1 MTTMAPT
8 RPAQRH
14 GCRVQLTTGPA
25 AAAEARRRVRA
36 AIASWQVPVDPE
48 SAVLLTSEL
57 VTNAIRHEAGRAV
70 VLVITCSRG
79 RLRVDVHDTSPFL
92 PAVADVPA
100 DAETG
105 RGLLLVETLSDEWG
119 CYPTQ
124 TGKAVFFTL
133 ALPPDL
139 VSLGSGRADL
149 VSLGSARADL
159 VAPRQAD
166 AGPPG
171 AYARGRGVVTPP
183 SAHRPRRAITLSRD
197 RTAAG
202 RRWPA
207 RAPVPYP
214 RGVRAEQPE
223 EPQGGSAIEWGSDAL
238 AELLCRLD
246 LRYIALVPGSSYRG
260 LHDSLVNYAGNREP
274 QLLVCLHEEHAVAIA
289 HGFAKVT
296 GRPMAVAIHSNVGLM
311 HATMAI
317 YNAWCDRVPMLI
329 VGATGPVDAARR
341 RPWIDWIHTS
351 ADQGALIRPYVKWDD
366 QPASVEAALDSL
378 AQAYSITRAAPSAP
392 VYVCLDVS
400 LQEQPLPE
408 PPAIPDVQRDRTPR
422 SHGPDAEAVRTTLD
436 FLGQARRPLFLF
448 GRASRDERDWD
459 RRVALAERY
468 GALAISDLKN
478 GAVFPTSHPLHPN
491 PPGIFLPATSAALI
505 GAADLILS
513 LDWTDLAGTLSAAA
527 GHGHPASA
535 RIVSCTTDSALR
547 NGWSKDSFGR
557 EPVDLSVPADP
568 DLLVAALLESDGP
581 VKPGEWK
588 VPDPT
593 PAPSRNPAS
602 ETASETASEIAS
614 DTTGDGIGLHDL
626 AEALRDA
633 LNDAPACLVRL
644 PLGWHGADLEAAHP
658 LDFLGMDGGAGIGSG
673 PGMAVGAAL
682 ALEGSGRLPVAVLGD
697 GDFLMGGTAVWT
709 AAHYRLPL
717 LIVVANNASFHN
729 DVVHQERMAAQ
740 RGRPARNSWIG
751 QAISDPDPDL
761 PAFARS
767 LGFHA
772 TDQVR
777 DRSMLSAALAAAV
790 AAARSGRCALV
801 DVRIRPDG

>member
-1 MTTMAPT
+1 M
-8 RPAQRH
+8 
-14 GCRVQLTTGPA
+14 
-25 AAAEARRRVRA
+25 
-36 AIASWQVPVDPE
+36 
-48 SAVLLTSEL
+48 
-57 VTNAIRHEAGRAV
+57 
-70 VLVITCSRG
+70 
-79 RLRVDVHDTSPFL
+79 
-92 PAVADVPA
+92 
-100 DAETG
+100 
-105 RGLLLVETLSDEWG
+105 
-119 CYPTQ
+119 
-124 TGKAVFFTL
+124 
-133 ALPPDL
+133 
-139 VSLGSGRADL
+139 
-149 VSLGSARADL
+149 
-159 VAPRQAD
+159 
-166 AGPPG
+166 
-171 AYARGRGVVTPP
+171 
-183 SAHRPRRAITLSRD
+183 
-197 RTAAG
+197 
-202 RRWPA
+202 
-207 RAPVPYP
+207 
-214 RGVRAEQPE
+214 
-223 EPQGGSAIEWGSDAL
+223 EWGSDAL
-238 AELLCRLD
+238 AELLCRLG

-392 VYVCLDVS
+392 VYVCLDVT

-422 SHGPDAEAVRTTLD
+422 AHGPDAEAVRTTLD
-436 FLGQARRPLFLF
+436 FLGQARRPLILF

-468 GALAISDLKN
+468 GALVLTDLKN
-478 GAVFPTSHPLHPN
+478 GAAFPTAHPLHPN
-491 PPGIFLPATSAALI
+491 PPGIFLPATSAELI

-535 RIVSCTTDSALR
+535 RIISCASDAALR

-568 DLLVAALLESDGP
+568 DLLVSALLESDGA
-581 VKPGEWK
+581 VKPAEW
-588 VPDPT
+588 PARDGT
-593 PAPSRNPAS
+593 QAPSRNPDGRDHDEA
-602 ETASETASEIAS
+602 
-614 DTTGDGIGLHDL
+614 GDGLSTHDL
-626 AEALRDA
+626 AQALRDA
-633 LNDAPACLVRL
+633 LDDAPACLVRL
-644 PLGWHGADLEAAHP
+644 PLGWHGADLAAAHP

-697 GDFLMGGTAVWT
+697 GDFLMGGTAIWT

-777 DRSMLSAALAAAV
+777 DRPMLSAALAAAV
-790 AAARSGRCALV
+790 AAARSGQCALV